1 MPPRRFSQ
9 RLHPDEG
16 LPQAFDQNQLPFH
29 QPSTQTLSTI
39 VEGSKYPTFRDI
51 PELQLHKPATM
62 STTAVGSSQN
72 DRGTSSTQTNRG
84 DPRQSPPWVLSPV
97 QDVQGNAELDQI
109 QVQHWDEEAKE
120 DNAAS
125 EEEELARVQ
134 QEIERL
140 L

>member
-1 MPPRRFSQ
+1 
-9 RLHPDEG
+9 
-16 LPQAFDQNQLPFH
+16 
-29 QPSTQTLSTI
+29 
-39 VEGSKYPTFRDI
+39 
-51 PELQLHKPATM
+51 M